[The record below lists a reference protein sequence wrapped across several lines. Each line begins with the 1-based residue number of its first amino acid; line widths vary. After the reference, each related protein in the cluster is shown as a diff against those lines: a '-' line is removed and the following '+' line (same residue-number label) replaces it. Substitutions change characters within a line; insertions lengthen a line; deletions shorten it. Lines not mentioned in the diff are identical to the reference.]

1 MKCGKTDLC
10 DVNEIEDKYQV
21 TWGRHVTGL
30 KMFSSKVNILLDMI
44 VNNSKSSQIGIVL
57 NTGYVIWMSY
67 SLRATMDMH
76 DMAEFIVRAGRVK
89 SHDEIVGAV
98 FDNLDDVETFVD
110 RLEKK
115 YIVHLL
121 KK

>member
-1 MKCGKTDLC
+1 MT
-10 DVNEIEDKYQV
+10 
-21 TWGRHVTGL
+21 
-30 KMFSSKVNILLDMI
+30 
-44 VNNSKSSQIGIVL
+44 
-57 NTGYVIWMSY
+57 
-67 SLRATMDMH
+67 
-76 DMAEFIVRAGRVK
+76 EFIVRAGRVK